1 MTGNFIRYGFIIPYF
16 WKKVNY
22 FSAICAHSCRR
33 GGKGKHFAPFRR
45 NKGALA
51 DAPTG
56 FDKSAPAAWL
66 PKAPSPRGPFRA
78 NFPPFDKSV
87 YFLPR
92 AHRYTVPQNAAH
104 PAGAG
109 RRAEQGARGMNY
121 VKKLCILKQVS
132 SGFAAGTGQ
141 VSAILTA
148 ETFGGRL
155 QLSLSPIGLAPLSAG
170 RYRCLVA
177 DARGNSEVLDLPSP
191 PAGASLRK
199 VSPLSIA
206 EGLFAALCYVRGRAV
221 PVACGSCG
229 GKAYDAAAL
238 CAALD
243 EDAADTGKKALREDT
258 AGAGKASPGEAAG
271 KTAAGESAGKT
282 VRPAEGAVPA
292 PAREAGAARAQTAP
306 AREAGA
312 ARAQTAHARE
322 AGAAQKQAAPPP
334 RKGAQTSP
342 PPAQTDVPPR
352 AQTDTAPHAET
363 DEAPSASKTPRIEAD
378 GRYDD
383 ELIAAEN
390 YYAFADADL
399 SSLRIR
405 PSAGRADAEER
416 PAKAEAGEGGEG
428 GNGPSFPSNTE
439 GVADGCGAGKRAAE
453 RASSEPEKPPA
464 KQPPRYYA
472 KVQGDLRAL
481 FEQYP
486 PEEELAACI
495 PYSRWAKIAFARGKH
510 YAVGVISDEGRPQYI
525 CYGVPAER
533 LSEPP
538 KALRG
543 FCSFMPL
550 SVFDLHG
557 KGYWMMFQDADT
569 GECIQI

>member
-1 MTGNFIRYGFIIPYF
+1 
-16 WKKVNY
+16 
-22 FSAICAHSCRR
+22 
-33 GGKGKHFAPFRR
+33 
-45 NKGALA
+45 
-51 DAPTG
+51 
-56 FDKSAPAAWL
+56 
-66 PKAPSPRGPFRA
+66 
-78 NFPPFDKSV
+78 
-87 YFLPR
+87 
-92 AHRYTVPQNAAH
+92 
-104 PAGAG
+104 
-109 RRAEQGARGMNY
+109 MNY

-191 PAGASLRK
+191 PAGAALRK

-229 GKAYDAAAL
+229 GKSYDAAAL

-258 AGAGKASPGEAAG
+258 AGAGKASPNEGAG
-271 KTAAGESAGKT
+271 KASPG
-282 VRPAEGAVPA
+282 EGAAPA
-292 PAREAGAARAQTAP
+292 PAK
-306 AREAGA
+306 EAGA

-334 RKGAQTSP
+334 RKGAQTAP

-405 PSAGRADAEER
+405 PSAGRADAEE
-416 PAKAEAGEGGEG
+416 PPVKAEAGEGGEG
-428 GNGPSFPSNTE
+428 GNGPSFPPNTE
-439 GVADGCGAGKRAAE
+439 SGTGEGGEGERAAE
-453 RASSEPEKPPA
+453 RASSEPKKPPA

>member
-1 MTGNFIRYGFIIPYF
+1 
-16 WKKVNY
+16 
-22 FSAICAHSCRR
+22 
-33 GGKGKHFAPFRR
+33 
-45 NKGALA
+45 
-51 DAPTG
+51 
-56 FDKSAPAAWL
+56 
-66 PKAPSPRGPFRA
+66 
-78 NFPPFDKSV
+78 
-87 YFLPR
+87 
-92 AHRYTVPQNAAH
+92 
-104 PAGAG
+104 
-109 RRAEQGARGMNY
+109 MNY

-155 QLSLSPIGLAPLSAG
+155 QLSLSPIGLASLSAG

-191 PAGASLRK
+191 PAGAALRK

-229 GKAYDAAAL
+229 GKSYDAAAL

-243 EDAADTGKKALREDT
+243 EDVADTGKKALREDT
-258 AGAGKASPGEAAG
+258 AGAGK
-271 KTAAGESAGKT
+271 T
-282 VRPAEGAVPA
+282 VRPAEGAAPA
-292 PAREAGAARAQTAP
+292 PAK
-306 AREAGA
+306 EAGA

-322 AGAAQKQAAPPP
+322 AGTAQKQAAPPP
-334 RKGAQTSP
+334 RKGAQAAP

-405 PSAGRADAEER
+405 PSAGMADAEE
-416 PAKAEAGEGGEG
+416 PPVKAEAGESGEG
-428 GNGPSFPSNTE
+428 GNGPSFPPNTE
-439 GVADGCGAGKRAAE
+439 SGTGEGGEGEQAAE
-453 RASSEPEKPPA
+453 RAFSEPKKPPA

>member
-45 NKGALA
+45 NKGALS

-66 PKAPSPRGPFRA
+66 PKAPPPRGPFRA
-78 NFPPFDKSV
+78 NFQPFDKSV

-109 RRAEQGARGMNY
+109 RRAEQGARGMDY

-191 PAGASLRK
+191 PAGAALRK

-229 GKAYDAAAL
+229 GKSYDAAAL

-258 AGAGKASPGEAAG
+258 AGAGKASPNEGAGKASPGDGAAPAHAEAAG
-271 KTAAGESAGKT
+271 
-282 VRPAEGAVPA
+282 AERAQSA
-292 PAREAGAARAQTAP
+292 PAREAGAAQTRLRKEAAAAQTP
-306 AREAGA
+306 PRKG
-312 ARAQTAHARE
+312 T
-322 AGAAQKQAAPPP
+322 QAAPPL
-334 RKGAQTSP
+334 
-342 PPAQTDVPPR
+342 
-352 AQTDTAPHAET
+352 AQTDTAPR
-363 DEAPSASKTPRIEAD
+363 EAAPEREAD

-405 PSAGRADAEER
+405 PSAGMADAEE
-416 PAKAEAGEGGEG
+416 PPVKAEAGEGGEG
-428 GNGPSFPSNTE
+428 GNGPSFPPNTE
-439 GVADGCGAGKRAAE
+439 SGTGEGGEGEQAAE
-453 RASSEPEKPPA
+453 RASSEPKKPPA

>member
-1 MTGNFIRYGFIIPYF
+1 M
-16 WKKVNY
+16 
-22 FSAICAHSCRR
+22 
-33 GGKGKHFAPFRR
+33 
-45 NKGALA
+45 
-51 DAPTG
+51 
-56 FDKSAPAAWL
+56 
-66 PKAPSPRGPFRA
+66 PRGPFRA

-191 PAGASLRK
+191 PAGAALRK

-229 GKAYDAAAL
+229 GKSYDAAAL

-243 EDAADTGKKALREDT
+243 EDAADTGKKTLRGDT
-258 AGAGKASPGEAAG
+258 AGAG

-282 VRPAEGAVPA
+282 VRPAEGAAPA
-292 PAREAGAARAQTAP
+292 PAK
-306 AREAGA
+306 EAGA

-322 AGAAQKQAAPPP
+322 AGTAQKQAAPPP
-334 RKGAQTSP
+334 RKGAQTAP
-342 PPAQTDVPPR
+342 PPAQTDMPPR

-405 PSAGRADAEER
+405 PSAGMADAEEP
-416 PAKAEAGEGGEG
+416 PANAEAGEGGEG
-428 GNGPSFPSNTE
+428 GNGPSFPPNTE
-439 GVADGCGAGKRAAE
+439 SGTGEGGEGEQAAE
-453 RASSEPEKPPA
+453 RAFSEPKKPPA

>member
-1 MTGNFIRYGFIIPYF
+1 M
-16 WKKVNY
+16 
-22 FSAICAHSCRR
+22 
-33 GGKGKHFAPFRR
+33 
-45 NKGALA
+45 
-51 DAPTG
+51 D
-56 FDKSAPAAWL
+56 
-66 PKAPSPRGPFRA
+66 
-78 NFPPFDKSV
+78 
-87 YFLPR
+87 
-92 AHRYTVPQNAAH
+92 
-104 PAGAG
+104 
-109 RRAEQGARGMNY
+109 Y

-191 PAGASLRK
+191 PAGAALRK
-199 VSPLSIA
+199 VSPLCIA

-243 EDAADTGKKALREDT
+243 EDAADTEKKALREDT
-258 AGAGKASPGEAAG
+258 AGAGKASPNEGAG
-271 KTAAGESAGKT
+271 KASPGDGAA
-282 VRPAEGAVPA
+282 PA
-292 PAREAGAARAQTAP
+292 PAK
-306 AREAGA
+306 EAGA

-322 AGAAQKQAAPPP
+322 AGAAQTRLRKEAAAAQTPP
-334 RKGAQTSP
+334 RKEARE
-342 PPAQTDVPPR
+342 APPR
-352 AQTDTAPHAET
+352 TQADTALR
-363 DEAPSASKTPRIEAD
+363 EATPEREAD

-405 PSAGRADAEER
+405 PSAGMADAEE
-416 PAKAEAGEGGEG
+416 PPVKAEAGEGGEG
-428 GNGPSFPSNTE
+428 GNGPSFPPNTE
-439 GVADGCGAGKRAAE
+439 SGTGEGGEGEQTAE
-453 RASSEPEKPPA
+453 RAFSEPKKPPA

>member
-1 MTGNFIRYGFIIPYF
+1 M
-16 WKKVNY
+16 
-22 FSAICAHSCRR
+22 S
-33 GGKGKHFAPFRR
+33 
-45 NKGALA
+45 
-51 DAPTG
+51 
-56 FDKSAPAAWL
+56 
-66 PKAPSPRGPFRA
+66 RGPFRA

-109 RRAEQGARGMNY
+109 RRAEQGARGMDY

-191 PAGASLRK
+191 PAGAALRK

-229 GKAYDAAAL
+229 GKSYDAAAL

-258 AGAGKASPGEAAG
+258 AGAGKASPNEGAGKASPGEAAG
-271 KTAAGESAGKT
+271 KASPG
-282 VRPAEGAVPA
+282 EGAAPA
-292 PAREAGAARAQTAP
+292 PAK
-306 AREAGA
+306 
-312 ARAQTAHARE
+312 E

-334 RKGAQTSP
+334 RKGAQTAP

-405 PSAGRADAEER
+405 PSAGMADAEEP
-416 PAKAEAGEGGEG
+416 PANAEAGEG
-428 GNGPSFPSNTE
+428 GNGPSFPPNTE
-439 GVADGCGAGKRAAE
+439 SGTGEGGEGEQAAE
-453 RASSEPEKPPA
+453 RAFSEPKKPPA

-543 FCSFMPL
+543 FCSFLPL

-569 GECIQI
+569 GKCIQI

>member
-22 FSAICAHSCRR
+22 FSAICAHSCRQ

-51 DAPTG
+51 DAPAG
-56 FDKSAPAAWL
+56 QPKSHRRPFAGLA
-66 PKAPSPRGPFRA
+66 KTPSPRGPFRA

-109 RRAEQGARGMNY
+109 RRAEQGARGMDY

-191 PAGASLRK
+191 PAGAALRK

-258 AGAGKASPGEAAG
+258 AGAGKTSQNEAAG
-271 KTAAGESAGKT
+271 KTAAGENAGKASPREAAGKAA
-282 VRPAEGAVPA
+282 RPAEEAAPA
-292 PAREAGAARAQTAP
+292 PAREAGAAQGQTAP

-312 ARAQTAHARE
+312 ARAAANAAR
-322 AGAAQKQAAPPP
+322 ATGTAQKQAAPPP
-334 RKGAQTSP
+334 RKGAQTAP
-342 PPAQTDVPPR
+342 PPAQTD
-352 AQTDTAPHAET
+352 TALR
-363 DEAPSASKTPRIEAD
+363 EATPEREAD

-405 PSAGRADAEER
+405 PSAGRADAEE
-416 PAKAEAGEGGEG
+416 PPVKAEAGEGGEG
-428 GNGPSFPSNTE
+428 GNGPSFPPNTE
-439 GVADGCGAGKRAAE
+439 SGTGEGGEGEQAAE
-453 RASSEPEKPPA
+453 RASSEPKKPPA
-464 KQPPRYYA
+464 EQPPRYYA

>member
-1 MTGNFIRYGFIIPYF
+1 M
-16 WKKVNY
+16 
-22 FSAICAHSCRR
+22 
-33 GGKGKHFAPFRR
+33 
-45 NKGALA
+45 
-51 DAPTG
+51 
-56 FDKSAPAAWL
+56 
-66 PKAPSPRGPFRA
+66 PRGPFRA

-191 PAGASLRK
+191 PAGAALRK

-243 EDAADTGKKALREDT
+243 EDAADTGKKALRGDT
-258 AGAGKASPGEAAG
+258 AGAGKASPNEGAGKASPGEAAG
-271 KTAAGESAGKT
+271 KTAAGEGAGKT
-282 VRPAEGAVPA
+282 VRPAEGAAPA
-292 PAREAGAARAQTAP
+292 PAWEAGAARTQTAP

-312 ARAQTAHARE
+312 ARAAANAAR
-322 AGAAQKQAAPPP
+322 ATGTAQKQAAPPP
-334 RKGAQTSP
+334 RKGAQPAP
-342 PPAQTDVPPR
+342 PP

-405 PSAGRADAEER
+405 PSAGRADAEE
-416 PAKAEAGEGGEG
+416 PPVKAEAGEGGEG
-428 GNGPSFPSNTE
+428 ANGPSFPKNTE
-439 GVADGCGAGKRAAE
+439 GAADGCGEGERAAE
-453 RASSEPEKPPA
+453 RAFSEPKKPPA

-543 FCSFMPL
+543 FCSFLPL

>member
-1 MTGNFIRYGFIIPYF
+1 M
-16 WKKVNY
+16 
-22 FSAICAHSCRR
+22 
-33 GGKGKHFAPFRR
+33 
-45 NKGALA
+45 
-51 DAPTG
+51 
-56 FDKSAPAAWL
+56 
-66 PKAPSPRGPFRA
+66 PRGPFRA

-109 RRAEQGARGMNY
+109 RRAKQGARGMNY

-191 PAGASLRK
+191 PAGAALRK

-229 GKAYDAAAL
+229 GKSYDAAAL

-258 AGAGKASPGEAAG
+258 AGAGKASPNEGAG
-271 KTAAGESAGKT
+271 KASPG
-282 VRPAEGAVPA
+282 EGAAPA
-292 PAREAGAARAQTAP
+292 PAK
-306 AREAGA
+306 EAGA

-334 RKGAQTSP
+334 RKGAQTAP

-405 PSAGRADAEER
+405 PSAGRADAEE
-416 PAKAEAGEGGEG
+416 PPVKAEAGEGGEG
-428 GNGPSFPSNTE
+428 ANGPSFPPNTE
-439 GVADGCGAGKRAAE
+439 SGTGEGGEGEQAAE
-453 RASSEPEKPPA
+453 RAFSEPEKPPA

>member
-1 MTGNFIRYGFIIPYF
+1 M
-16 WKKVNY
+16 
-22 FSAICAHSCRR
+22 
-33 GGKGKHFAPFRR
+33 
-45 NKGALA
+45 
-51 DAPTG
+51 D
-56 FDKSAPAAWL
+56 
-66 PKAPSPRGPFRA
+66 
-78 NFPPFDKSV
+78 
-87 YFLPR
+87 
-92 AHRYTVPQNAAH
+92 
-104 PAGAG
+104 
-109 RRAEQGARGMNY
+109 Y

-191 PAGASLRK
+191 PAGAALRK

-229 GKAYDAAAL
+229 GKSYDAAAL

-243 EDAADTGKKALREDT
+243 EDAADTEKKALREDT
-258 AGAGKASPGEAAG
+258 AGAGKASPGEGAG
-271 KTAAGESAGKT
+271 KAP
-282 VRPAEGAVPA
+282 RPADGAAPA
-292 PAREAGAARAQTAP
+292 PAKEAGAART
-306 AREAGA
+306 
-312 ARAQTAHARE
+312 QTAHARE

-334 RKGAQTSP
+334 RKEARE
-342 PPAQTDVPPR
+342 APPR
-352 AQTDTAPHAET
+352 TQADTALR
-363 DEAPSASKTPRIEAD
+363 EATPEREAD

-405 PSAGRADAEER
+405 PSAGMADAEE
-416 PAKAEAGEGGEG
+416 PPVKAEAGEGGEG
-428 GNGPSFPSNTE
+428 ANGPSFPKNTE
-439 GVADGCGAGKRAAE
+439 GAADGCGEGEQAAE
-453 RASSEPEKPPA
+453 RAFSEPKKPPA
-464 KQPPRYYA
+464 EQPPRYYA
-472 KVQGDLRAL
+472 RVQGDLRAL

-543 FCSFMPL
+543 FCSFLPL

>member
-1 MTGNFIRYGFIIPYF
+1 M
-16 WKKVNY
+16 
-22 FSAICAHSCRR
+22 
-33 GGKGKHFAPFRR
+33 
-45 NKGALA
+45 
-51 DAPTG
+51 
-56 FDKSAPAAWL
+56 
-66 PKAPSPRGPFRA
+66 PRGPFRA

-109 RRAEQGARGMNY
+109 RRAKQGARGMNY

-191 PAGASLRK
+191 PAGAALRK
-199 VSPLSIA
+199 VSPLCIA

-229 GKAYDAAAL
+229 GKSYDAAAL

-258 AGAGKASPGEAAG
+258 AGAGKASPNEGAG
-271 KTAAGESAGKT
+271 KASPG
-282 VRPAEGAVPA
+282 EGAAPA
-292 PAREAGAARAQTAP
+292 PAKEAGAARAQTAP

-352 AQTDTAPHAET
+352 AQTDTAPR
-363 DEAPSASKTPRIEAD
+363 EAAPEREAD

-405 PSAGRADAEER
+405 PSAGRADAEE
-416 PAKAEAGEGGEG
+416 PPVKAEAGEGGEG
-428 GNGPSFPSNTE
+428 GNGPSFPPNTE
-439 GVADGCGAGKRAAE
+439 SGTGEGGEGGNGPSFPQNTESGTGEGGEGEQAAE
-453 RASSEPEKPPA
+453 RAFSEPEKPPA

>member
-1 MTGNFIRYGFIIPYF
+1 M
-16 WKKVNY
+16 
-22 FSAICAHSCRR
+22 
-33 GGKGKHFAPFRR
+33 
-45 NKGALA
+45 
-51 DAPTG
+51 
-56 FDKSAPAAWL
+56 
-66 PKAPSPRGPFRA
+66 PRGPFRA

-191 PAGASLRK
+191 PAGAALRK

-229 GKAYDAAAL
+229 GKSYDAAAL

-243 EDAADTGKKALREDT
+243 EDAADTGKMALRGDT
-258 AGAGKASPGEAAG
+258 AGAGKTAAGEGAGKASPGEGAA
-271 KTAAGESAGKT
+271 
-282 VRPAEGAVPA
+282 PA
-292 PAREAGAARAQTAP
+292 PAK
-306 AREAGA
+306 EAGA

-322 AGAAQKQAAPPP
+322 AGTAQKQAAPPP
-334 RKGAQTSP
+334 RKGAQTAP

-405 PSAGRADAEER
+405 PSAGMADAEEP
-416 PAKAEAGEGGEG
+416 PANAEAGEGGEG
-428 GNGPSFPSNTE
+428 GNGPSFPPNTE
-439 GVADGCGAGKRAAE
+439 SGTGEGGEGEQAAE
-453 RASSEPEKPPA
+453 RAFSEPKKPPA

-557 KGYWMMFQDADT
+557 KGYWMMFQDAET
-569 GECIQI
+569 GECVKISQK

>member
-1 MTGNFIRYGFIIPYF
+1 M
-16 WKKVNY
+16 
-22 FSAICAHSCRR
+22 
-33 GGKGKHFAPFRR
+33 
-45 NKGALA
+45 
-51 DAPTG
+51 D
-56 FDKSAPAAWL
+56 
-66 PKAPSPRGPFRA
+66 
-78 NFPPFDKSV
+78 
-87 YFLPR
+87 
-92 AHRYTVPQNAAH
+92 
-104 PAGAG
+104 
-109 RRAEQGARGMNY
+109 Y

-191 PAGASLRK
+191 PAGAALRK

-238 CAALD
+238 CATLD
-243 EDAADTGKKALREDT
+243 EDAADTGKKTLREDT
-258 AGAGKASPGEAAG
+258 AGAGKALSGNAAG
-271 KTAAGESAGKT
+271 KASPCKDAGNTPLSAEDAA
-282 VRPAEGAVPA
+282 PA
-292 PAREAGAARAQTAP
+292 PAKEAGAAQTQPTKERSAARAQTAP
-306 AREAGA
+306 ARETGA
-312 ARAQTAHARE
+312 ARAAANAAR
-322 AGAAQKQAAPPP
+322 AKTGTAQKQAAPPP
-334 RKGAQTSP
+334 RKGAQAAP
-342 PPAQTDVPPR
+342 PL

-363 DEAPSASKTPRIEAD
+363 DEAPSASKTPRKEAD

-405 PSAGRADAEER
+405 PSAGRADAEE
-416 PAKAEAGEGGEG
+416 PPVKAEAGEGGEG
-428 GNGPSFPSNTE
+428 GNGPSFPPNAE
-439 GVADGCGAGKRAAE
+439 GVADGYGESERAAE
-453 RASSEPEKPPA
+453 RASSEPKKPPA

>member
-1 MTGNFIRYGFIIPYF
+1 M
-16 WKKVNY
+16 
-22 FSAICAHSCRR
+22 
-33 GGKGKHFAPFRR
+33 
-45 NKGALA
+45 
-51 DAPTG
+51 
-56 FDKSAPAAWL
+56 
-66 PKAPSPRGPFRA
+66 PRGPFRA
-78 NFPPFDKSV
+78 NFLPFDKSV

-191 PAGASLRK
+191 PAGAALRK

-229 GKAYDAAAL
+229 GKSYDAAAL

-258 AGAGKASPGEAAG
+258 AGAGKASPNEGAG
-271 KTAAGESAGKT
+271 KASPG
-282 VRPAEGAVPA
+282 EGAAPA
-292 PAREAGAARAQTAP
+292 PAK
-306 AREAGA
+306 EAGA

-334 RKGAQTSP
+334 RKGTQAAP

-405 PSAGRADAEER
+405 PSAGMADAEEP
-416 PAKAEAGEGGEG
+416 PANAEAGEGGEG
-428 GNGPSFPSNTE
+428 GNGPSFPPNTE
-439 GVADGCGAGKRAAE
+439 SGTGEGGEGEQAAE
-453 RASSEPEKPPA
+453 RAFSEPKKPPA

>member
-1 MTGNFIRYGFIIPYF
+1 
-16 WKKVNY
+16 
-22 FSAICAHSCRR
+22 
-33 GGKGKHFAPFRR
+33 
-45 NKGALA
+45 
-51 DAPTG
+51 
-56 FDKSAPAAWL
+56 
-66 PKAPSPRGPFRA
+66 
-78 NFPPFDKSV
+78 
-87 YFLPR
+87 
-92 AHRYTVPQNAAH
+92 
-104 PAGAG
+104 
-109 RRAEQGARGMNY
+109 MNY

-191 PAGASLRK
+191 PAGATLRK

-229 GKAYDAAAL
+229 GKTYDVAAL

-243 EDAADTGKKALREDT
+243 EDAADTGKKALRGDT
-258 AGAGKASPGEAAG
+258 AGAGKTSQNEAAG
-271 KTAAGESAGKT
+271 KTAAGENAGKAS
-282 VRPAEGAVPA
+282 PGEGAAPA
-292 PAREAGAARAQTAP
+292 PAK
-306 AREAGA
+306 EAGA
-312 ARAQTAHARE
+312 ARAQTAHAKE
-322 AGAAQKQAAPPP
+322 AGAAQTRLRKEAAAAQTPP
-334 RKGAQTSP
+334 RKGAQTAP

-405 PSAGRADAEER
+405 PSAGRADAEE
-416 PAKAEAGEGGEG
+416 PPVKAEAGEGGEG
-428 GNGPSFPSNTE
+428 GNGPSFPPNTE
-439 GVADGCGAGKRAAE
+439 SGTGEGGEGEQAAE
-453 RASSEPEKPPA
+453 RAFSEPKKPPA

>member
-1 MTGNFIRYGFIIPYF
+1 M
-16 WKKVNY
+16 
-22 FSAICAHSCRR
+22 
-33 GGKGKHFAPFRR
+33 
-45 NKGALA
+45 
-51 DAPTG
+51 
-56 FDKSAPAAWL
+56 
-66 PKAPSPRGPFRA
+66 PRGPFRA

-109 RRAEQGARGMNY
+109 RRAEQGARGMDY

-191 PAGASLRK
+191 PAGAALRK

-243 EDAADTGKKALREDT
+243 EDAADTGKKALCEDT
-258 AGAGKASPGEAAG
+258 AGAGKASPNEGAG
-271 KTAAGESAGKT
+271 KASPG
-282 VRPAEGAVPA
+282 EGAAPA
-292 PAREAGAARAQTAP
+292 PAKEAGAARAA
-306 AREAGA
+306 ANA
-312 ARAQTAHARE
+312 ARAT
-322 AGAAQKQAAPPP
+322 GTAQKQAAPPP

-405 PSAGRADAEER
+405 PSAGRADAEE
-416 PAKAEAGEGGEG
+416 PPVKAEAGEGGEG
-428 GNGPSFPSNTE
+428 ANGPSFPKNTE
-439 GVADGCGAGKRAAE
+439 GAADGCGEGERAAE

>member
-1 MTGNFIRYGFIIPYF
+1 M
-16 WKKVNY
+16 
-22 FSAICAHSCRR
+22 
-33 GGKGKHFAPFRR
+33 
-45 NKGALA
+45 
-51 DAPTG
+51 
-56 FDKSAPAAWL
+56 
-66 PKAPSPRGPFRA
+66 PRGPFRA
-78 NFPPFDKSV
+78 DFPPFDKSV

-191 PAGASLRK
+191 PAGAALRK

-229 GKAYDAAAL
+229 GKGYDAAAL

-243 EDAADTGKKALREDT
+243 EDAADTGKNALREDT
-258 AGAGKASPGEAAG
+258 AGAGKASPGEGAG
-271 KTAAGESAGKT
+271 KAP
-282 VRPAEGAVPA
+282 RPADGAAPA
-292 PAREAGAARAQTAP
+292 PAEA
-306 AREAGA
+306 
-312 ARAQTAHARE
+312 

-334 RKGAQTSP
+334 RKGAQTAP

-405 PSAGRADAEER
+405 PSAGMADAEE
-416 PAKAEAGEGGEG
+416 PPVKAEAGEGGEG
-428 GNGPSFPSNTE
+428 GNGPSFPPNTE
-439 GVADGCGAGKRAAE
+439 SGTGEGGEGERAAE
-453 RASSEPEKPPA
+453 RAFSEPKKPPA

>member
-1 MTGNFIRYGFIIPYF
+1 M
-16 WKKVNY
+16 
-22 FSAICAHSCRR
+22 
-33 GGKGKHFAPFRR
+33 
-45 NKGALA
+45 
-51 DAPTG
+51 
-56 FDKSAPAAWL
+56 
-66 PKAPSPRGPFRA
+66 PREPFRA
-78 NFPPFDKSV
+78 NFLPFDKSV

-191 PAGASLRK
+191 PAGAALRK

-229 GKAYDAAAL
+229 GKSYDAAAL

-258 AGAGKASPGEAAG
+258 AGAGKASPNEGAG
-271 KTAAGESAGKT
+271 KASPG
-282 VRPAEGAVPA
+282 EGAAPA
-292 PAREAGAARAQTAP
+292 PAK
-306 AREAGA
+306 EAGA

-334 RKGAQTSP
+334 RKGAQAAP

-352 AQTDTAPHAET
+352 TQADTALR
-363 DEAPSASKTPRIEAD
+363 EATPEREAD

-405 PSAGRADAEER
+405 PSAGMADAEE
-416 PAKAEAGEGGEG
+416 PPVKAEAGEGGEG
-428 GNGPSFPSNTE
+428 GNGPSFPPNTE
-439 GVADGCGAGKRAAE
+439 SGTGEGGEGEQAAE
-453 RASSEPEKPPA
+453 RAFPEPKKPPA

>member
-1 MTGNFIRYGFIIPYF
+1 M
-16 WKKVNY
+16 
-22 FSAICAHSCRR
+22 
-33 GGKGKHFAPFRR
+33 
-45 NKGALA
+45 
-51 DAPTG
+51 D
-56 FDKSAPAAWL
+56 
-66 PKAPSPRGPFRA
+66 
-78 NFPPFDKSV
+78 
-87 YFLPR
+87 
-92 AHRYTVPQNAAH
+92 
-104 PAGAG
+104 
-109 RRAEQGARGMNY
+109 Y

-191 PAGASLRK
+191 PAGAALRK

-229 GKAYDAAAL
+229 GKSYDAAAL

-258 AGAGKASPGEAAG
+258 AGAGKASPGEGAG
-271 KTAAGESAGKT
+271 KAP
-282 VRPAEGAVPA
+282 RPADGAAPA
-292 PAREAGAARAQTAP
+292 PAEAAGAARTQTAP

-334 RKGAQTSP
+334 RKGAQTAP

-352 AQTDTAPHAET
+352 AQTDTALR
-363 DEAPSASKTPRIEAD
+363 EATPEREAA

-405 PSAGRADAEER
+405 PSAGRADAEE
-416 PAKAEAGEGGEG
+416 PPVKAEAGEGGEG
-428 GNGPSFPSNTE
+428 GNGPSFPPNTE
-439 GVADGCGAGKRAAE
+439 SGTGEGGEGEQAAE
-453 RASSEPEKPPA
+453 RAFSEPKKPPA

>member
-1 MTGNFIRYGFIIPYF
+1 M
-16 WKKVNY
+16 
-22 FSAICAHSCRR
+22 
-33 GGKGKHFAPFRR
+33 
-45 NKGALA
+45 
-51 DAPTG
+51 
-56 FDKSAPAAWL
+56 
-66 PKAPSPRGPFRA
+66 PRGPFRA
-78 NFPPFDKSV
+78 NFQPFDKSV

-191 PAGASLRK
+191 PAGAALRK

-229 GKAYDAAAL
+229 GKSYDAAAL

-258 AGAGKASPGEAAG
+258 AGAGKASPNEGAG
-271 KTAAGESAGKT
+271 KASPG
-282 VRPAEGAVPA
+282 EGAAPA
-292 PAREAGAARAQTAP
+292 PAKEAGAART
-306 AREAGA
+306 
-312 ARAQTAHARE
+312 QTAHARE

-334 RKGAQTSP
+334 RKGAQTAP

-405 PSAGRADAEER
+405 PSAGRADAEEP
-416 PAKAEAGEGGEG
+416 PANAEAGEGGEG
-428 GNGPSFPSNTE
+428 GNGPSFPPNTE
-439 GVADGCGAGKRAAE
+439 SGTGEGGEGEQAAE
-453 RASSEPEKPPA
+453 RAFSEPKKPPA

>member
-1 MTGNFIRYGFIIPYF
+1 M
-16 WKKVNY
+16 
-22 FSAICAHSCRR
+22 
-33 GGKGKHFAPFRR
+33 
-45 NKGALA
+45 
-51 DAPTG
+51 
-56 FDKSAPAAWL
+56 
-66 PKAPSPRGPFRA
+66 PRGPFRA

-191 PAGASLRK
+191 PAGAALRK

-243 EDAADTGKKALREDT
+243 EDAADTGKMALRGDT
-258 AGAGKASPGEAAG
+258 AGAGKASPNEGAGKASPGDGAAPAPAEAAG
-271 KTAAGESAGKT
+271 AAQAQS
-282 VRPAEGAVPA
+282 A
-292 PAREAGAARAQTAP
+292 PAREAGAAQTRLRKEAAAAQTP
-306 AREAGA
+306 PRKEAREAPPRTQA
-312 ARAQTAHARE
+312 DTALRE
-322 AGAAQKQAAPPP
+322 ATPEREAA
-334 RKGAQTSP
+334 
-342 PPAQTDVPPR
+342 
-352 AQTDTAPHAET
+352 
-363 DEAPSASKTPRIEAD
+363 

-405 PSAGRADAEER
+405 PSAGRADAEE
-416 PAKAEAGEGGEG
+416 PPVKAEAGEGGEG
-428 GNGPSFPSNTE
+428 ANGPSFPPNTE
-439 GVADGCGAGKRAAE
+439 SGTGEGGEGEQAAE
-453 RASSEPEKPPA
+453 RAFSEPKKPPA

>member
-1 MTGNFIRYGFIIPYF
+1 
-16 WKKVNY
+16 
-22 FSAICAHSCRR
+22 
-33 GGKGKHFAPFRR
+33 
-45 NKGALA
+45 
-51 DAPTG
+51 
-56 FDKSAPAAWL
+56 
-66 PKAPSPRGPFRA
+66 
-78 NFPPFDKSV
+78 
-87 YFLPR
+87 
-92 AHRYTVPQNAAH
+92 
-104 PAGAG
+104 
-109 RRAEQGARGMNY
+109 MNY

-191 PAGASLRK
+191 PAGAALRK

-229 GKAYDAAAL
+229 GKSYDAAAL

-258 AGAGKASPGEAAG
+258 AGAGKASPNEGAG
-271 KTAAGESAGKT
+271 KASPG
-282 VRPAEGAVPA
+282 EGAAPA
-292 PAREAGAARAQTAP
+292 PAK
-306 AREAGA
+306 EAGA

-322 AGAAQKQAAPPP
+322 AGTAQKQAAPPP
-334 RKGAQTSP
+334 RKGAQTAP

-399 SSLRIR
+399 TSLRIR
-405 PSAGRADAEER
+405 PSAGMADAEE
-416 PAKAEAGEGGEG
+416 PPVKAEAVEGGEG
-428 GNGPSFPSNTE
+428 GNGPSFPPNTE
-439 GVADGCGAGKRAAE
+439 SGTGEGGEGEQTAE
-453 RASSEPEKPPA
+453 RAFSEPKKPPA

>member
-1 MTGNFIRYGFIIPYF
+1 
-16 WKKVNY
+16 
-22 FSAICAHSCRR
+22 
-33 GGKGKHFAPFRR
+33 
-45 NKGALA
+45 
-51 DAPTG
+51 
-56 FDKSAPAAWL
+56 
-66 PKAPSPRGPFRA
+66 
-78 NFPPFDKSV
+78 
-87 YFLPR
+87 
-92 AHRYTVPQNAAH
+92 
-104 PAGAG
+104 
-109 RRAEQGARGMNY
+109 MNY

-191 PAGASLRK
+191 PAGATLRK

-221 PVACGSCG
+221 PVACGRCG
-229 GKAYDAAAL
+229 GKSYDAAAL

-258 AGAGKASPGEAAG
+258 AGAGKASPNEAAGKASPGEAAG

-282 VRPAEGAVPA
+282 VRPAEGAAPA
-292 PAREAGAARAQTAP
+292 PAREAGAARTQTAP

-334 RKGAQTSP
+334 RKGAQTTP

-352 AQTDTAPHAET
+352 AQTDTALR
-363 DEAPSASKTPRIEAD
+363 EATPEREAA

-405 PSAGRADAEER
+405 PSAGRADAEEP
-416 PAKAEAGEGGEG
+416 PAKAEAGEGGESA
-428 GNGPSFPSNTE
+428 NGPSFPPKTE
-439 GVADGCGAGKRAAE
+439 GIADGCGAGERAAE
-453 RASSEPEKPPA
+453 RASSEQEKPPA

-472 KVQGDLRAL
+472 RVQGDLRAL

>member
-1 MTGNFIRYGFIIPYF
+1 M
-16 WKKVNY
+16 
-22 FSAICAHSCRR
+22 
-33 GGKGKHFAPFRR
+33 
-45 NKGALA
+45 
-51 DAPTG
+51 
-56 FDKSAPAAWL
+56 
-66 PKAPSPRGPFRA
+66 PRGPFRA
-78 NFPPFDKSV
+78 NFLPFDKSV

-92 AHRYTVPQNAAH
+92 AHIYTVPQNAAH

-191 PAGASLRK
+191 PAGAALRK

-229 GKAYDAAAL
+229 GKSYDAAAL

-243 EDAADTGKKALREDT
+243 EDAADTGKKALCEDT
-258 AGAGKASPGEAAG
+258 AGAGKASQNEAAG
-271 KTAAGESAGKT
+271 KTAAGENAGKASPREAAGKAA
-282 VRPAEGAVPA
+282 RPAEEAAPA
-292 PAREAGAARAQTAP
+292 PAREAGAAQGQTAP

-312 ARAQTAHARE
+312 ARAAANAAR
-322 AGAAQKQAAPPP
+322 ATGTAQKQAAPPP
-334 RKGAQTSP
+334 RKGAQTAP
-342 PPAQTDVPPR
+342 PPAQTD
-352 AQTDTAPHAET
+352 TALR
-363 DEAPSASKTPRIEAD
+363 EATPEREAD

-405 PSAGRADAEER
+405 PSAGRADAEE
-416 PAKAEAGEGGEG
+416 PPVKAEAGEGGEG
-428 GNGPSFPSNTE
+428 GNGPSFPPNTE
-439 GVADGCGAGKRAAE
+439 SGTGEGGEGEQAAE
-453 RASSEPEKPPA
+453 RASSEPKKPPA

-486 PEEELAACI
+486 PEEELTACI

>member
-1 MTGNFIRYGFIIPYF
+1 M
-16 WKKVNY
+16 
-22 FSAICAHSCRR
+22 
-33 GGKGKHFAPFRR
+33 
-45 NKGALA
+45 
-51 DAPTG
+51 
-56 FDKSAPAAWL
+56 
-66 PKAPSPRGPFRA
+66 PRGPFRA

-191 PAGASLRK
+191 PAGAALRK

-229 GKAYDAAAL
+229 GKSYDAAAL

-258 AGAGKASPGEAAG
+258 AGAGKASSGKAAG
-271 KTAAGESAGKT
+271 KASPCKDAGKT
-282 VRPAEGAVPA
+282 PLSAEGAAPA
-292 PAREAGAARAQTAP
+292 PAK
-306 AREAGA
+306 EAGA

-322 AGAAQKQAAPPP
+322 AG
-334 RKGAQTSP
+334 
-342 PPAQTDVPPR
+342 
-352 AQTDTAPHAET
+352 
-363 DEAPSASKTPRIEAD
+363 

-405 PSAGRADAEER
+405 PSAGRADAEEP
-416 PAKAEAGEGGEG
+416 PANAEAGEGGAG
-428 GNGPSFPSNTE
+428 GNGPSFPQNTE
-439 GVADGCGAGKRAAE
+439 GAADGCGEGEQAAE
-453 RASSEPEKPPA
+453 RASSEQEKPPA

-569 GECIQI
+569 GKCIQI

>member
-1 MTGNFIRYGFIIPYF
+1 M
-16 WKKVNY
+16 
-22 FSAICAHSCRR
+22 
-33 GGKGKHFAPFRR
+33 
-45 NKGALA
+45 
-51 DAPTG
+51 
-56 FDKSAPAAWL
+56 
-66 PKAPSPRGPFRA
+66 PREPFRA
-78 NFPPFDKSV
+78 NFLPFDKSV

-92 AHRYTVPQNAAH
+92 AHIYTVPQNAAH

-191 PAGASLRK
+191 PAGAALRK

-229 GKAYDAAAL
+229 GKSYDAAAL

-243 EDAADTGKKALREDT
+243 EDAADTGKKALCEDT
-258 AGAGKASPGEAAG
+258 AGAGKASQNEAAG
-271 KTAAGESAGKT
+271 KTAAGENAGKASPREAAGKAA
-282 VRPAEGAVPA
+282 RPAEEAAPA
-292 PAREAGAARAQTAP
+292 PAREAGAAQGQTAP

-312 ARAQTAHARE
+312 ARAAANAAR
-322 AGAAQKQAAPPP
+322 ATGTAQKQAAPPP
-334 RKGAQTSP
+334 RKGAQTAP

>member
-1 MTGNFIRYGFIIPYF
+1 
-16 WKKVNY
+16 
-22 FSAICAHSCRR
+22 
-33 GGKGKHFAPFRR
+33 
-45 NKGALA
+45 
-51 DAPTG
+51 
-56 FDKSAPAAWL
+56 
-66 PKAPSPRGPFRA
+66 
-78 NFPPFDKSV
+78 
-87 YFLPR
+87 
-92 AHRYTVPQNAAH
+92 
-104 PAGAG
+104 
-109 RRAEQGARGMNY
+109 MNY

-191 PAGASLRK
+191 PAGAALRK

-229 GKAYDAAAL
+229 GKSYDAAAL

-243 EDAADTGKKALREDT
+243 EDAADTGKKTLREDT
-258 AGAGKASPGEAAG
+258 AGAGKASPNEGAG
-271 KTAAGESAGKT
+271 KASPG
-282 VRPAEGAVPA
+282 EGAAPA
-292 PAREAGAARAQTAP
+292 PAREAGAARTQTAP

-312 ARAQTAHARE
+312 AQTPPRKEARE
-322 AGAAQKQAAPPP
+322 APP
-334 RKGAQTSP
+334 RTQA
-342 PPAQTDVPPR
+342 
-352 AQTDTAPHAET
+352 DTALR
-363 DEAPSASKTPRIEAD
+363 EATPEREAD

-405 PSAGRADAEER
+405 PSAGRADAEEP
-416 PAKAEAGEGGEG
+416 PANAEAGEGSEG
-428 GNGPSFPSNTE
+428 ANGPSFPKNTE
-439 GVADGCGAGKRAAE
+439 GAADGCGEGEQAAE
-453 RASSEPEKPPA
+453 RAFSEPKKPPA

-569 GECIQI
+569 GERIQI

>member
-1 MTGNFIRYGFIIPYF
+1 M
-16 WKKVNY
+16 
-22 FSAICAHSCRR
+22 
-33 GGKGKHFAPFRR
+33 
-45 NKGALA
+45 
-51 DAPTG
+51 
-56 FDKSAPAAWL
+56 
-66 PKAPSPRGPFRA
+66 PRGPFRA

-191 PAGASLRK
+191 PAGAALRK

-229 GKAYDAAAL
+229 GKSYDAAAL

-258 AGAGKASPGEAAG
+258 AGAGKASPNEGAGKASPGEAAG

-282 VRPAEGAVPA
+282 VRPAEGAAPA
-292 PAREAGAARAQTAP
+292 PAK
-306 AREAGA
+306 EAGA

-322 AGAAQKQAAPPP
+322 AGTAQKQAAPPP
-334 RKGAQTSP
+334 RKGAQTAP
-342 PPAQTDVPPR
+342 PPAHTDVPPR
-352 AQTDTAPHAET
+352 AQTATAPHAET

-405 PSAGRADAEER
+405 PSAGMADAEE
-416 PAKAEAGEGGEG
+416 PPVKAEAGEGGEG
-428 GNGPSFPSNTE
+428 GNGPSFPPNTE
-439 GVADGCGAGKRAAE
+439 SGTGEGGEGEQAAE
-453 RASSEPEKPPA
+453 RAFSEPKKPPA

-495 PYSRWAKIAFARGKH
+495 PYSRWAKISFARGKH

>member
-1 MTGNFIRYGFIIPYF
+1 M
-16 WKKVNY
+16 
-22 FSAICAHSCRR
+22 
-33 GGKGKHFAPFRR
+33 
-45 NKGALA
+45 
-51 DAPTG
+51 
-56 FDKSAPAAWL
+56 
-66 PKAPSPRGPFRA
+66 PRGPFRA

-109 RRAEQGARGMNY
+109 RRAEQGARGMDY

-191 PAGASLRK
+191 PAGAALRK
-199 VSPLSIA
+199 VSPLCIA

-229 GKAYDAAAL
+229 GKSYNAAAL

-258 AGAGKASPGEAAG
+258 AGAGKASPNEGAGKASPGDGAAPAPAEAAG
-271 KTAAGESAGKT
+271 AAQAQS
-282 VRPAEGAVPA
+282 A
-292 PAREAGAARAQTAP
+292 PAREAGAAQTRLRKEAAAAQTP
-306 AREAGA
+306 PRKEAREAPPRTQA
-312 ARAQTAHARE
+312 DTALRE
-322 AGAAQKQAAPPP
+322 ATPEREAA
-334 RKGAQTSP
+334 
-342 PPAQTDVPPR
+342 
-352 AQTDTAPHAET
+352 
-363 DEAPSASKTPRIEAD
+363 

-405 PSAGRADAEER
+405 PSAGMADAEER
-416 PAKAEAGEGGEG
+416 PAKTEAGESGESVNSFSFPLNTESGTGEGGEG
-428 GNGPSFPSNTE
+428 E
-439 GVADGCGAGKRAAE
+439 RAAE
-453 RASSEPEKPPA
+453 RAFSEPEKPPA

-495 PYSRWAKIAFARGKH
+495 PYSRWAKISFARGKH

-569 GECIQI
+569 GKCIQI

>member
-1 MTGNFIRYGFIIPYF
+1 M
-16 WKKVNY
+16 
-22 FSAICAHSCRR
+22 
-33 GGKGKHFAPFRR
+33 
-45 NKGALA
+45 
-51 DAPTG
+51 
-56 FDKSAPAAWL
+56 
-66 PKAPSPRGPFRA
+66 PRGPFRA

-322 AGAAQKQAAPPP
+322 AGTAQKQAAPPP

>member
-1 MTGNFIRYGFIIPYF
+1 M
-16 WKKVNY
+16 
-22 FSAICAHSCRR
+22 
-33 GGKGKHFAPFRR
+33 
-45 NKGALA
+45 
-51 DAPTG
+51 D
-56 FDKSAPAAWL
+56 
-66 PKAPSPRGPFRA
+66 
-78 NFPPFDKSV
+78 
-87 YFLPR
+87 
-92 AHRYTVPQNAAH
+92 
-104 PAGAG
+104 
-109 RRAEQGARGMNY
+109 Y

-191 PAGASLRK
+191 PAGAALRK

-229 GKAYDAAAL
+229 GKSYDAAAL

-243 EDAADTGKKALREDT
+243 EDAADTGKMALREDT
-258 AGAGKASPGEAAG
+258 AGAGKASPNEGAG
-271 KTAAGESAGKT
+271 KASPG
-282 VRPAEGAVPA
+282 EGAAPA
-292 PAREAGAARAQTAP
+292 PAK
-306 AREAGA
+306 EAGA

-322 AGAAQKQAAPPP
+322 AGAAQTRLRKEAAAAQTPP
-334 RKGAQTSP
+334 RKEARE
-342 PPAQTDVPPR
+342 APPR
-352 AQTDTAPHAET
+352 TQADTALR
-363 DEAPSASKTPRIEAD
+363 EATPEREAD

-405 PSAGRADAEER
+405 PSAGRADAEE
-416 PAKAEAGEGGEG
+416 PPVKAEAGEG
-428 GNGPSFPSNTE
+428 GNGPSFPPNTE
-439 GVADGCGAGKRAAE
+439 SGTGEGGEGEQAAE
-453 RASSEPEKPPA
+453 RAFSEPKKPPA

>member
-1 MTGNFIRYGFIIPYF
+1 M
-16 WKKVNY
+16 
-22 FSAICAHSCRR
+22 
-33 GGKGKHFAPFRR
+33 
-45 NKGALA
+45 
-51 DAPTG
+51 
-56 FDKSAPAAWL
+56 
-66 PKAPSPRGPFRA
+66 PRGPFRA

-109 RRAEQGARGMNY
+109 RRAEQGARGMDY

-191 PAGASLRK
+191 PAGAALRK

-229 GKAYDAAAL
+229 GKSYDAAAL

-243 EDAADTGKKALREDT
+243 EDAADTGKNALREDT
-258 AGAGKASPGEAAG
+258 AGAGKASPNEGAG
-271 KTAAGESAGKT
+271 KASPG
-282 VRPAEGAVPA
+282 EGAAPA
-292 PAREAGAARAQTAP
+292 PAKEAGAARTQTAP

-312 ARAQTAHARE
+312 ARTAANAAR
-322 AGAAQKQAAPPP
+322 ATGTAQKQAAPPP
-334 RKGAQTSP
+334 RKGAQTAP

-352 AQTDTAPHAET
+352 AQTDTALR
-363 DEAPSASKTPRIEAD
+363 EATPEREAA

-405 PSAGRADAEER
+405 PSAGMADAEE
-416 PAKAEAGEGGEG
+416 PPVKAEAGEGGEG
-428 GNGPSFPSNTE
+428 GNGPSFPPNTE
-439 GVADGCGAGKRAAE
+439 SGTGEGGEGEQAAE
-453 RASSEPEKPPA
+453 RAFSEPKKPPA

-569 GECIQI
+569 GKCIQI

>member
-1 MTGNFIRYGFIIPYF
+1 M
-16 WKKVNY
+16 
-22 FSAICAHSCRR
+22 
-33 GGKGKHFAPFRR
+33 
-45 NKGALA
+45 
-51 DAPTG
+51 
-56 FDKSAPAAWL
+56 
-66 PKAPSPRGPFRA
+66 PRGPFRA

-177 DARGNSEVLDLPSP
+177 DARGNSEVIDLPSP
-191 PAGASLRK
+191 PAGAALRK

-229 GKAYDAAAL
+229 GKSYDAAAL

-243 EDAADTGKKALREDT
+243 KDAADTGKKALREDT
-258 AGAGKASPGEAAG
+258 AGAGKASPNEGAG
-271 KTAAGESAGKT
+271 KASPG
-282 VRPAEGAVPA
+282 EGAAPA
-292 PAREAGAARAQTAP
+292 PAK
-306 AREAGA
+306 EAGA

-334 RKGAQTSP
+334 RKGAQTAP

-352 AQTDTAPHAET
+352 TQADTAPHAET

-405 PSAGRADAEER
+405 PSAGRADAEE
-416 PAKAEAGEGGEG
+416 PPVKAEAGEGGEG
-428 GNGPSFPSNTE
+428 GNGPSFPPNTE
-439 GVADGCGAGKRAAE
+439 SGTGEGGEGEQAAE
-453 RASSEPEKPPA
+453 RAFSEPKKPPA

>member
-1 MTGNFIRYGFIIPYF
+1 M
-16 WKKVNY
+16 
-22 FSAICAHSCRR
+22 
-33 GGKGKHFAPFRR
+33 
-45 NKGALA
+45 
-51 DAPTG
+51 D
-56 FDKSAPAAWL
+56 
-66 PKAPSPRGPFRA
+66 
-78 NFPPFDKSV
+78 
-87 YFLPR
+87 
-92 AHRYTVPQNAAH
+92 
-104 PAGAG
+104 
-109 RRAEQGARGMNY
+109 Y

-191 PAGASLRK
+191 TAGAALRK

-229 GKAYDAAAL
+229 GKSYDAAAL

-258 AGAGKASPGEAAG
+258 AGAGKASPNEGAG
-271 KTAAGESAGKT
+271 KASPG
-282 VRPAEGAVPA
+282 EGAAPA
-292 PAREAGAARAQTAP
+292 PAKEAGAARAQTAP

-405 PSAGRADAEER
+405 PSAGRADAEE
-416 PAKAEAGEGGEG
+416 PPVKAEAGEGGEG

-439 GVADGCGAGKRAAE
+439 GVADGCGEGEQAAE
-453 RASSEPEKPPA
+453 RASSEPKKPPA

>member
-1 MTGNFIRYGFIIPYF
+1 M
-16 WKKVNY
+16 
-22 FSAICAHSCRR
+22 
-33 GGKGKHFAPFRR
+33 
-45 NKGALA
+45 
-51 DAPTG
+51 
-56 FDKSAPAAWL
+56 
-66 PKAPSPRGPFRA
+66 PRGPFRA

-109 RRAEQGARGMNY
+109 RRAEQGARGMDY
-121 VKKLCILKQVS
+121 IKKLCILKQVS

-191 PAGASLRK
+191 PAGAALRK

-243 EDAADTGKKALREDT
+243 EDAGDTGKKALREDT
-258 AGAGKASPGEAAG
+258 AGAGKASSGKAAG
-271 KTAAGESAGKT
+271 KASPCKDAGKT
-282 VRPAEGAVPA
+282 PLSAEGAAPA
-292 PAREAGAARAQTAP
+292 PAKESGAARAQPTKKRGAARTQTAP
-306 AREAGA
+306 ASEAD
-312 ARAQTAHARE
+312 
-322 AGAAQKQAAPPP
+322 AAQKQAAPLP
-334 RKGAQTSP
+334 RKGAQAAP
-342 PPAQTDVPPR
+342 PLAQTDVPPR

-405 PSAGRADAEER
+405 PSAGRADAEEP
-416 PAKAEAGEGGEG
+416 PANAEAVEGGEG
-428 GNGPSFPSNTE
+428 GNGPSFPQNTE
-439 GVADGCGAGKRAAE
+439 SGTGEGGEGEQAAE
-453 RASSEPEKPPA
+453 RASSKQEKPPA

>member
-1 MTGNFIRYGFIIPYF
+1 M
-16 WKKVNY
+16 
-22 FSAICAHSCRR
+22 
-33 GGKGKHFAPFRR
+33 
-45 NKGALA
+45 
-51 DAPTG
+51 D
-56 FDKSAPAAWL
+56 
-66 PKAPSPRGPFRA
+66 
-78 NFPPFDKSV
+78 
-87 YFLPR
+87 
-92 AHRYTVPQNAAH
+92 
-104 PAGAG
+104 
-109 RRAEQGARGMNY
+109 Y

-191 PAGASLRK
+191 PAGAALRK

-229 GKAYDAAAL
+229 GKSYDAAAL

-258 AGAGKASPGEAAG
+258 AGAGKASPNEGAG
-271 KTAAGESAGKT
+271 KASPG
-282 VRPAEGAVPA
+282 EGAAPA
-292 PAREAGAARAQTAP
+292 PAKEAGAARTQTAP

-322 AGAAQKQAAPPP
+322 AGTAQKQAAPPP
-334 RKGAQTSP
+334 RKGAQTAP
-342 PPAQTDVPPR
+342 PPAQTD
-352 AQTDTAPHAET
+352 TALR
-363 DEAPSASKTPRIEAD
+363 EATPEREAD

-405 PSAGRADAEER
+405 PSAGMADAEE
-416 PAKAEAGEGGEG
+416 PPVKAEAGEGGEG
-428 GNGPSFPSNTE
+428 GNGPSFPPNTE
-439 GVADGCGAGKRAAE
+439 SGTGEGGEGEQAAE
-453 RASSEPEKPPA
+453 RAFSEPKKPPA

-569 GECIQI
+569 GKCIQI

>member
-1 MTGNFIRYGFIIPYF
+1 M
-16 WKKVNY
+16 
-22 FSAICAHSCRR
+22 
-33 GGKGKHFAPFRR
+33 
-45 NKGALA
+45 
-51 DAPTG
+51 
-56 FDKSAPAAWL
+56 
-66 PKAPSPRGPFRA
+66 PRGPFRA

-109 RRAEQGARGMNY
+109 RRAEQGARGMDY

-191 PAGASLRK
+191 PAGAALRK

-258 AGAGKASPGEAAG
+258 AGAGKASSGKAAG
-271 KTAAGESAGKT
+271 KASPCKDAGKT
-282 VRPAEGAVPA
+282 PLSAEGAAPA
-292 PAREAGAARAQTAP
+292 PAKEAGAARAAANAARAQTAPASEAGTARAQTAP
-306 AREAGA
+306 AREAGTARAAANA
-312 ARAQTAHARE
+312 ARAKTAPASEAQTKT
-322 AGAAQKQAAPPP
+322 GTAQKQAAPPP
-334 RKGAQTSP
+334 RKGAQAAP
-342 PPAQTDVPPR
+342 PL

-363 DEAPSASKTPRIEAD
+363 DEAPPASKTPRIEAD

-405 PSAGRADAEER
+405 PSAGRADAEEP
-416 PAKAEAGEGGEG
+416 PANAEAGEGGEG
-428 GNGPSFPSNTE
+428 GNGPSFPPNTE
-439 GVADGCGAGKRAAE
+439 SCTGEGGEGEQAAE
-453 RASSEPEKPPA
+453 RASSEPKKPPA

>member
-1 MTGNFIRYGFIIPYF
+1 M
-16 WKKVNY
+16 
-22 FSAICAHSCRR
+22 S
-33 GGKGKHFAPFRR
+33 
-45 NKGALA
+45 
-51 DAPTG
+51 
-56 FDKSAPAAWL
+56 
-66 PKAPSPRGPFRA
+66 RGPFRA

-109 RRAEQGARGMNY
+109 RRAEQGARGMDY

-191 PAGASLRK
+191 PAGAALRK
-199 VSPLSIA
+199 VSPLCIA

-229 GKAYDAAAL
+229 GKSYDAAAL

-258 AGAGKASPGEAAG
+258 AGAGKASPNEGAGKASPGEAAG
-271 KTAAGESAGKT
+271 KASPG
-282 VRPAEGAVPA
+282 EGAAPA
-292 PAREAGAARAQTAP
+292 PAK
-306 AREAGA
+306 EAGA

-334 RKGAQTSP
+334 RKGAQTAP

-405 PSAGRADAEER
+405 PSAGMADAEEP
-416 PAKAEAGEGGEG
+416 PANAEAGEG
-428 GNGPSFPSNTE
+428 GNGPSFPPNTE
-439 GVADGCGAGKRAAE
+439 SGTGEGGEGEQAAE
-453 RASSEPEKPPA
+453 RAFSEPKKPPA

>member
-1 MTGNFIRYGFIIPYF
+1 M
-16 WKKVNY
+16 
-22 FSAICAHSCRR
+22 
-33 GGKGKHFAPFRR
+33 
-45 NKGALA
+45 
-51 DAPTG
+51 D
-56 FDKSAPAAWL
+56 
-66 PKAPSPRGPFRA
+66 
-78 NFPPFDKSV
+78 
-87 YFLPR
+87 
-92 AHRYTVPQNAAH
+92 
-104 PAGAG
+104 
-109 RRAEQGARGMNY
+109 Y

-191 PAGASLRK
+191 PAGAALRK

-229 GKAYDAAAL
+229 GKSYDAAAL

-243 EDAADTGKKALREDT
+243 EDAADTGKMALREDT
-258 AGAGKASPGEAAG
+258 AGAGKASPNEGAG
-271 KTAAGESAGKT
+271 KASPG
-282 VRPAEGAVPA
+282 EGAAPA
-292 PAREAGAARAQTAP
+292 PAK
-306 AREAGA
+306 EAGA

-322 AGAAQKQAAPPP
+322 AGAAQTRLRKEAAAAQTPP
-334 RKGAQTSP
+334 RKEARE
-342 PPAQTDVPPR
+342 APPR
-352 AQTDTAPHAET
+352 TQADTALR
-363 DEAPSASKTPRIEAD
+363 EATPEREAD

-405 PSAGRADAEER
+405 PSAGRADAEEP
-416 PAKAEAGEGGEG
+416 PAKAEAGEGGESA
-428 GNGPSFPSNTE
+428 NGPSFPPNTE
-439 GVADGCGAGKRAAE
+439 SGTGEGGEGEQAAE
-453 RASSEPEKPPA
+453 RAFSEPKKPPA